1 MFNFPPVLSL
11 PLFPS
16 LLERGALSTEALLLG
31 RGGPAETIFD
41 DIERDLT
48 HIQLEGEL
56 DHSYFESLMKYICT
70 I

>member
-1 MFNFPPVLSL
+1 M
-11 PLFPS
+11 
-16 LLERGALSTEALLLG
+16 LSTEALLLG
-31 RGGPAETIFD
+31 RGGPAETIYD

-70 I
+70 IYILY